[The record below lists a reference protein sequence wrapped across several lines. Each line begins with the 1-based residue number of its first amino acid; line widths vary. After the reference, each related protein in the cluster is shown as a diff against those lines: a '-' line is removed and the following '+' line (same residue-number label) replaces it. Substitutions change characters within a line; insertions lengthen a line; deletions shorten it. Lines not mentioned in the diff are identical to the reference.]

1 MFTHWFKHLVSNLPF
16 YNKLNK
22 ILKFKKLGAKEFKEK
37 KLGVLNFFWNL
48 HTSDVFRPCS
58 LAFWKHCPS
67 DRLFYLSIPPEFHGG
82 TRPSYTSSHE
92 PCMLWS
98 QHPLLRDPS
107 PFLHIQLPVNNVYT
121 PCIIQIVFLSVSEY
135 VMYMCVH
142 TCVGVLGIGS
152 MDMGKQGM
160 R

>member
-1 MFTHWFKHLVSNLPF
+1 MFTQWFKHIVSNCLF
-16 YNKLNK
+16 K
-22 ILKFKKLGAKEFKEK
+22 ILKLKKLGAKEFKEK
-37 KLGVLNFFWNL
+37 KLGVLNFFEIVIQAMF
-48 HTSDVFRPCS
+48 SDHADH
-58 LAFWKHCPS
+58 AFWKHCPS
-67 DRLFYLSIPPEFHGG
+67 DSLFYLSIPPEFHGG

-121 PCIIQIVFLSVSEY
+121 PCIIQIVFLSVSEC

-142 TCVGVLGIGS
+142 TWVGVLGIGS
-152 MDMGKQGM
+152 IDMGAQSM